1 MSERKT
7 FRHQISSRDHPVIFR
22 VTSGGSGGGLDIN
35 ESQSSQQNGKG
46 KKSKS
51 NQTHDSSNSQQQD
64 QQKKDGEDDKIFATF
79 TEVNA
84 KKVVKVTERLI
95 NAELAQSTLLAPPR
109 PLTKTP
115 AFSLEDDI
123 IRGDLVG
130 TGGFASIYSVNFTD
144 PSVKQSF
151 STYQADDA
159 TEQEYV
165 IKHLSADSI
174 EPLGRMCANALD
186 IVLEANFL
194 AAMDHPNIL
203 KLEGCSEGGLAAY
216 SDTLQTD
223 GFFMIL
229 PKLTC
234 TLPDKMKLWQ
244 KQQPKKTH
252 HAPNFMDLSMLI
264 CGFSSTQQL
273 LLEGGDSGGP
283 RFIEKIQIVID
294 LLKALE
300 YLHGKR
306 VMHRGTSVLV
316 ILSFCCLLMMR
327 FSALTTTV

>member
-1 MSERKT
+1 MSQRNT

-22 VTSGGSGGGLDIN
+22 VTSGGSGGGLDHT
-35 ESQSSQQNGKG
+35 ESQSSPRHGKG

-51 NQTHDSSNSQQQD
+51 NQTHDSSNSQD
-64 QQKKDGEDDKIFATF
+64 RHKGETDNNEGENTKVFATF
-79 TEVNA
+79 KEVDA
-84 KKVVKVTERLI
+84 KKVVKVTERLV

-109 PLTKTP
+109 PLTKVP
-115 AFSLEDDI
+115 AFSLEDDL

-130 TGGFASIYSVNFTD
+130 TGGFASIYGVDFKD
-144 PSVKQSF
+144 PSIKQSF
-151 STYQADDA
+151 STYQTGDSA
-159 TEQEYV
+159 EQEYV
-165 IKHLSADSI
+165 IKHLSANSV

-186 IVLEANFL
+186 IILEANFM

-203 KLEGCSEGGLAAY
+203 KLEGCSKEGLAAY
-216 SDTLQTD
+216 SSTLQTD

-234 TLPDKMKLWQ
+234 TLPDKMKLWK
-244 KQQPKKTH
+244 KQQPRKTH
-252 HAPNFMDLSMLI
+252 HTPNFMDLSMLI
-264 CGFSSTQQL
+264 CGFSNTQQL

-283 RFIEKIQIVID
+283 RFIEKIKVVID

-306 VMHRGTSVLV
+306 VMHRGVFVCVCVVCL
-316 ILSFCCLLMMR
+316 CLLR
-327 FSALTTTV
+327 AFLVT